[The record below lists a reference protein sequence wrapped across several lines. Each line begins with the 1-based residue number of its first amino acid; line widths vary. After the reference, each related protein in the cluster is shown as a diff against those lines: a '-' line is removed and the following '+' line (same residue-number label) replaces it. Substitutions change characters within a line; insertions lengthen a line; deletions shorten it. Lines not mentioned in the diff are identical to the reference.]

1 MSGQCDKRKAAGQLC
16 PRSIVLKML
25 LEKVQVE
32 LKQSREIVLV
42 IFQKLFLNRNKGI
55 TNKIKFQGQNN
66 DRGNK
71 NNKILGDRKQRDES
85 HFSIKER

>member
-1 MSGQCDKRKAAGQLC
+1 M
-16 PRSIVLKML
+16 
-25 LEKVQVE
+25 QVG
-32 LKQSREIVLV
+32 LRQSREIVFV
-42 IFQKLFLNRNKGI
+42 ILQKLFLNRNKDI

-85 HFSIKER
+85 QFSIKER